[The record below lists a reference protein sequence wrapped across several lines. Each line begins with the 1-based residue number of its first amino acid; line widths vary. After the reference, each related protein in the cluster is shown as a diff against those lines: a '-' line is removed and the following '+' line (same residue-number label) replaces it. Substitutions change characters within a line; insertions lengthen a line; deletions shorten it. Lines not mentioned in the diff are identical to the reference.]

1 MRIKTIISLCFL
13 PFVISLIVFLSRFS
27 MIGSHP
33 CTDEGYYAY
42 YSMLFNSFSKN
53 KDLVFS
59 SLYFES
65 INLYPFLCSFVFEF
79 KTNPFLLLRSIDL
92 IFSCFAFIILYYIC
106 KNITSKKYI
115 SLLIILPFIYILNNP
130 KYIQAGFKN
139 SINISVCF
147 IYIGVYIHLIN
158 KQNRKNLY
166 ILSGFCLGFST
177 LLREFHLVY
186 TLLLIFV
193 FFKNNYLNFKLIIA
207 GFTLSF
213 VIVLIIMQIF
223 TDYDFILN
231 IIKSYF
237 SMANY
242 YHKVSSIDLFDSVL
256 FSIKKVGY
264 DFVSLILLFIPIIL
278 NLKTIKYN
286 QKTIL
291 LLIIFITILFIE
303 PFVKLCMPYHIATL
317 FFITP
322 IFIAK
327 LVSINSSNKVCHR
340 GFKEIFII
348 YSLIFYNIFLIYH
361 SIPGYINRLGNKTIS
376 NIKPLMSGS
385 WDEEFASKSQYILIS
400 KIIKENSKK
409 GDTLAISSTAHV
421 LFPLTGLF
429 PNSPSL
435 VDLYRTSII
444 LGMPILKDALTK
456 NPPDLIYLSERDPA
470 IYNKLNNIINTI
482 GAYDLVSEHPINQS
496 LHYGKFAAKI
506 YKFRN

>member
-1 MRIKTIISLCFL
+1 MRIKTIINLCFL
-13 PFVISLIVFLSRFS
+13 PFTITLIVFLLRFS

-33 CTDEGYYAY
+33 CTDEGFYAY
-42 YSMLFNSFSKN
+42 YSMLFNSVLKN
-53 KDLVFS
+53 EDLIFS
-59 SLYFES
+59 SQYFES

-92 IFSCFAFIILYYIC
+92 IFNCFVFLILYYIC
-106 KNITSKKYI
+106 KNITSRKYI
-115 SLLIILPFIYILNNP
+115 SFLIILPFIFILNNP

-147 IYIGVYIHLIN
+147 IYTAVYIYLIN
-158 KQNRKNLY
+158 NSNRKNLF

-193 FFKNNYLNFKLIIA
+193 LCKNNYLNFKLIFA
-207 GFTLSF
+207 GFTFSF
-213 VIVLIIMQIF
+213 LIVLIIMQIF
-223 TDYDFILN
+223 TDYNFILN

-237 SMANY
+237 SWANY
-242 YHKVSSIDLFDSVL
+242 YYKVSNINLLDSVS

-278 NLKTIKYN
+278 NLKIIKHN
-286 QKTIL
+286 PKPIL
-291 LLIIFITILFIE
+291 LLIIFIIILFIE
-303 PFVKLCMPYHIATL
+303 PFIKLCMPYHIATL
-317 FFITP
+317 FFIIP

-327 LVSINSSNKVCHR
+327 FVSINSLNKGCHR
-340 GFKEIFII
+340 VLRELFII
-348 YSLIFYNIFLIYH
+348 YSLIFYNIFLIYY
-361 SIPGYINRLGNKTIS
+361 SMPGYINRLENKTIS
-376 NIKPLMSGS
+376 NMKPLVIGS
-385 WDEEFASKSQYILIS
+385 WDENFASKSQYILIS

-409 GDTLAISSTAHV
+409 GDSLAISSTAHV

-429 PNSPSL
+429 PNNPSL
-435 VDLYRTSII
+435 VDLYKTSII
-444 LGMPILKDALTK
+444 LGMPLLKDALTM
-456 NPPDLIYLSERDPA
+456 NPPNLIYLSERDPA
-470 IYNKLNNIINTI
+470 IHNKLNNIINTI
-482 GAYDLVSEHPINQS
+482 GSYDLISEHPINQS